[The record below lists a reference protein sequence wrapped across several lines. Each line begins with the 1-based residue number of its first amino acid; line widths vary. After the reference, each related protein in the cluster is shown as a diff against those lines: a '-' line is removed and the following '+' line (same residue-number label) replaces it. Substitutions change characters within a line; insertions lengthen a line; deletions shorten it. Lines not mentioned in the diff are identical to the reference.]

1 MALKTTVEAMKHLL
15 HEISHDLEKSGRGNK
30 AASQRVRTRTIKFA
44 KVAKTFRKE
53 SIAEG
58 NKGAKKKPAAKKKT
72 PAKKTAPKHPA
83 AKKSAKKAARR
94 R

>member
-1 MALKTTVEAMKHLL
+1 MALKTTVEHMKKLL

-44 KVAKTFRKE
+44 KVAKDFRKE

-58 NKGAKKKPAAKKKT
+58 RKGGAKKKPAAAKKAKAAPKKK
-72 PAKKTAPKHPA
+72 AA
-83 AKKSAKKAARR
+83 AKKSTKSKRR
-94 R
+94 